1 MSRGSELINVLIKE
15 RQTDYL
21 IVFHTYIFPFL
32 AIGAFICKM
41 VPFVQCT
48 AIVTEILTMTC
59 IAMERHQGLVHP
71 FKMKRQYTNQRAFIM
86 LGVFITS
93 CYCGKA
99 SELKNSNKYLSLLTG
114 SVHGLLV
121 CWARTCDGEL
131 VPELGGLP
139 HATQHRQEAGGQR
152 AMV

>member
-114 SVHGLLV
+114 SVHGLQAMLFLCPGV
-121 CWARTCDGEL
+121 LSQNMWWRTCARVGWL
-131 VPELGGLP
+131 TSCHP
-139 HATQHRQEAGGQR
+139 T
-152 AMV
+152 